1 METSDSWKHTA
12 MNVAGHRRWK
22 SKVWHGQLRTHITF
36 QQRDTTQKV
45 EHQVRFNSIVIHI
58 DFVNYLFFKILFCKL
73 RQIYTEIIY
82 INKSRTFIIALS
94 LKKNNLLSLYKISTT
109 LISIIRITIEFNF
122 SINVTIVNN
131 FPNFPS
137 RVTPPPR
144 KKHVH
149 VYKVGAAIEE
159 GPSFN
164 SRGPLSGTAAEKSL
178 QPIFVRD
185 KHVVR

>member
-82 INKSRTFIIALS
+82 INKSRTFIIVI
-94 LKKNNLLSLYKISTT
+94 KKNNLLSLYKISTT

-137 RVTPPPR
+137 RVTP
-144 KKHVH
+144 
-149 VYKVGAAIEE
+149 AEE
-159 GPSFN
+159 T
-164 SRGPLSGTAAEKSL
+164 RTR
-178 QPIFVRD
+178 V
-185 KHVVR
+185 

>member
-58 DFVNYLFFKILFCKL
+58 HFVNYLFFKILFCKL

-82 INKSRTFIIALS
+82 INKSRTFIIVI
-94 LKKNNLLSLYKISTT
+94 KKNNLLSLYKISTT

-137 RVTPPPR
+137 RVTP
-144 KKHVH
+144 
-149 VYKVGAAIEE
+149 AEE
-159 GPSFN
+159 T
-164 SRGPLSGTAAEKSL
+164 RTR
-178 QPIFVRD
+178 V
-185 KHVVR
+185 